1 MYTINMTHNKNKG
14 CYISPLFTSGKW
26 ICGGEWG
33 TGETTQDYEKPNIK
47 KIITKEREKTLN
59 LTTYIFFNIFFYII

>member
-47 KIITKEREKTLN
+47 KIITKEEKKH
-59 LTTYIFFNIFFYII
+59 